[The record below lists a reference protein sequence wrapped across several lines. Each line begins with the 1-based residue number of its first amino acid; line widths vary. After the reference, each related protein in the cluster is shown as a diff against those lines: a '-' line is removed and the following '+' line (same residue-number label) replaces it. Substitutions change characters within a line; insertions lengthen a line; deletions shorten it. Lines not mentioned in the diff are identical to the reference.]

1 MSSLEALTGSKYLSF
16 SSMESWLSCGE
27 KYRLQKVVG
36 VHQQQAWYL
45 LGGSA
50 VHEATEM
57 LDTGVAGTPELAW
70 QAAWEKQIANVTDFT
85 DVRAGGRVSKQYPN
99 KEDHTWWEVNGLEM
113 VKSYAQHMNTL
124 LSTGWTLLGVETAFE
139 INIEGVE
146 IRGFIDRVMANPDG
160 EVEVHDIKTGS
171 HTPAWTLQ
179 LGTYAHGAYQALGV
193 MPSIGRYYMA
203 RSGSLTPQSS
213 LLHYT
218 PTCWPSGSGR
228 HAKPLRLRCSCR
240 TSPPCAVPA
249 QCVSTAWQSVGL
261 PPHFPVSSI
270 YHVRRTGS
278 VRYARHR
285 LPGELQDPG
294 RNPAQHLR
302 RERRRL
308 R

>member
-16 SSMESWLSCGE
+16 SSLESWLSCGE

-99 KEDHTWWEVNGLEM
+99 KEDHTWWETNGLDM

-179 LGTYAHGAYQALGV
+179 LGVYAHGAYQALEV

-218 PTCWPSGSGR
+218 PDLLAQWFGKAREAIEAEVFVPHVTAMCGS
-228 HAKPLRLRCSCR
+228 C
-240 TSPPCAVPA
+240 
-249 QCVSTAWQSVGL
+249 
-261 PPHFPVSSI
+261 
-270 YHVRRTGS
+270 S
-278 VRYARHR
+278 VREHCVAVGGTAPSFSRK
-285 LPGELQDPG
+285 
-294 RNPAQHLR
+294 
-302 RERRRL
+302 
-308 R
+308 